1 MRQWCVSSV
10 WLECLPV
17 TQEVT
22 GSSPVRTAKEP
33 SIWVAF
39 LFDKTI
45 SLQIVH
51 IFATP
56 YLRDVFFGCKAR
68 AKETR
73 LLCRTAAQK
82 FGNKH
87 SSLAALPNGS
97 AGWKKSVPFIVRLRS
112 CLASEQS
119 SSEGLLTTFFVRSS
133 LHHTSHGW
141 LTTGKWRVR

>member
-56 YLRDVFFGCKAR
+56 YLTDVFLDAR
-68 AKETR
+68 REQRKLVYFAEPQLK
-73 LLCRTAAQK
+73 
-82 FGNKH
+82 
-87 SSLAALPNGS
+87 SLGIS
-97 AGWKKSVPFIVRLRS
+97 TVV
-112 CLASEQS
+112 
-119 SSEGLLTTFFVRSS
+119 
-133 LHHTSHGW
+133 
-141 LTTGKWRVR
+141 